1 MALRLA
7 LPPIAILLAL
17 VSAAP
22 LAGAND
28 DPGSVR
34 PSGFAHGR
42 LQLASSKQ
50 GAILSGH
57 ELVPGDRVAGSLTI
71 ANTGTLAGSF
81 TLSGLVRGSSALAG
95 RLVLSVRERSRGVD
109 SLVYS
114 GTLADLRAVKLGVL
128 GPGHARNFRFAV
140 TFHSTGSDAVD
151 NSLQGLR
158 TTADFTWTAVQ
169 AS

>member
-7 LPPIAILLAL
+7 LAPILVLLAL

-28 DPGSVR
+28 AGDVR
-34 PSGFAHGR
+34 PYGFARGR
-42 LQLASSKQ
+42 LQLTASKQ
-50 GAILSGH
+50 GAILSRRN
-57 ELVPGDRVAGSLTI
+57 LAPGDRVAGRLTI

-81 TLSGLVRGSSALAG
+81 TLSGRVRGNRRLAQ
-95 RLVLSVRERSRGVD
+95 RLRLTVRELRHGTR

-114 GTLADLRAVKLGVL
+114 GTLGGLHAVKLGRI
-128 GPGHARNFRFAV
+128 GPGHARTFHFAV
-140 TFHSTGSDAVD
+140 VFRSDAPD
-151 NSLQGLR
+151 AMQGLR